1 MISTASGV
9 RPRRSVLY
17 MPASN
22 PRAVEKARTLA
33 CDAVILD
40 LEDAVAPD
48 MKEAARAAVLE
59 TLKTGGFG
67 HREVAVRV
75 NGFGTFWIADDFAAI
90 AAAKPDAIVVPKVD
104 SASQAAEAVQLAGG
118 VPVWAMIESPRAV
131 LDADRI
137 AAVAGVTALVAGMAD
152 FAKDIG
158 AKPGADRIELLYAL
172 QRILIAARA
181 EGRVALDG
189 VHADIG
195 DAEGLEIACR
205 QGAAMGFDGKTL
217 IHPSQIEPANRAFSP
232 DPAAI
237 EEARGLIAA
246 HEAARAEGKGVTTY
260 KGRMVEALHVET
272 ARRLLAFAE
281 AIAAR

>member
-1 MISTASGV
+1 MTLL
-9 RPRRSVLY
+9 RPRRSALY
-17 MPASN
+17 MPGSN
-22 PRAVEKARTLA
+22 PRAVAKARSLP

-48 MKEAARAAVLE
+48 MKDAARGAVLAE
-59 TLKTGGFG
+59 LTARGFG
-67 HREVAVRV
+67 HREVTVRV
-75 NGFGTFWIADDFAAI
+75 NGFGTPWMAEDFAAV

-104 SASQAAEAVQLAGG
+104 SVDQAAEAVRLAAG

-131 LDADRI
+131 LDADKI
-137 AAVAGVTALVAGMAD
+137 AAVAGVTGLVAGMAD

-158 AKPGADRIELLYAL
+158 ARPGADRLELLYAL

-181 EGRVALDG
+181 AGIVALDG

-195 DAEGLEIACR
+195 DLDGLEVACR

-217 IHPSQIEPANRAFSP
+217 IHPNQIEAANRAFSP

-237 EEARGLIAA
+237 DEARGLIAA

-260 KGRMVEALHVET
+260 NGRMVEALHVEA

-281 AIAAR
+281 AIQGR

>member
-1 MISTASGV
+1 MTAV

-22 PRAVEKARTLA
+22 PRAIEKARSLA

-48 MKEAARAAVLE
+48 AKASARAAAVE
-59 TLKTGGFG
+59 ALKAGGFG
-67 HREVAVRV
+67 HREVAIRV
-75 NGFGTFWIADDFAAI
+75 NGFGTPWFADDFAA
-90 AAAKPDAIVVPKVD
+90 AVAVVPDAIVVPKVD
-104 SASQAAEAVQLAGG
+104 SSDQAAEAVRLAFG

-137 AAVAGVTALVAGMAD
+137 AAVDGVAALVAGMAD

-158 AKPGADRIELLYAL
+158 ARPGVDRVELLYAL
-172 QRILIAARA
+172 QRMLIAARA
-181 EGRVALDG
+181 AGIVALDG

-195 DAEGLEIACR
+195 DLAGLEIACR
-205 QGAAMGFDGKTL
+205 QGAAMGYDGKTL
-217 IHPSQIEPANRAFSP
+217 VHPSQIEPANRAFSP
-232 DPAAI
+232 TPDAI

-246 HEAARAEGKGVTTY
+246 HETARAEGRGVTTY
-260 KGRMVEALHVET
+260 NGRMVEVLHVEA

-281 AIAAR
+281 AIAGR

>member
-1 MISTASGV
+1 MTLL
-9 RPRRSVLY
+9 RPRRSALY
-17 MPASN
+17 MPGTN
-22 PRAVEKARTLA
+22 PRAVAKARSLP

-48 MKEAARAAVLE
+48 MKDAARGAVLAE
-59 TLKTGGFG
+59 MKAGGFG
-67 HREVAVRV
+67 DREVTVRV
-75 NGFGTFWIADDFAAI
+75 NGFGTPWMAEDFAAV

-104 SASQAAEAVQLAGG
+104 SVDQAAEAVRLAAG
-118 VPVWAMIESPRAV
+118 VPVWAMIECPRAV
-131 LDADRI
+131 LDADKI
-137 AAVAGVTALVAGMAD
+137 AAVAGVTGLVAGMAD

-158 AKPGADRIELLYAL
+158 ARPGADRLELLYAL

-181 EGRVALDG
+181 AGIVALDG

-195 DAEGLEIACR
+195 DLDGLEVACR

-217 IHPSQIEPANRAFSP
+217 IHPNQIEPANRAFSP

-237 EEARGLIAA
+237 YEARGLIAA

-260 KGRMVEALHVET
+260 NGRMVEALHVEG

-281 AIAAR
+281 AIQGR